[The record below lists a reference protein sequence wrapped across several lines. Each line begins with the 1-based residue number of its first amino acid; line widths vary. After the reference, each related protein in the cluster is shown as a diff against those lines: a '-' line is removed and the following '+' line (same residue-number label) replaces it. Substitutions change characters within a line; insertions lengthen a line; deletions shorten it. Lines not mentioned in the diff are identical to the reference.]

1 MAANRNLDL
10 FTLECFDILMRERSV
25 SRAAERMDMSQSSM
39 SEVLAR
45 LRDRLGDPLLV
56 RTREGMVPTERATA
70 LLPQVRRA
78 IDQLRLIVERGAE
91 FRPGQ
96 AAERFRLTATDYA
109 QLLLVSD
116 LAQRLRSVAPG
127 CTLDLVTVN
136 IRLVEQA
143 LEAGEVDLAIA
154 YYPDPPPG
162 LRRGPLFADRYVCI
176 ARRGHPAAAQPLGA
190 EGFAE
195 LAHVSVSPSGLSYFA
210 GVVDSALDAL
220 GLARRVVVKCPHFL
234 IASHLVARSDMVL
247 ALPERAARALT
258 ALLPVQIVEL
268 PFPTRPV
275 DVSMYWHERCHHSR
289 SHQWLREQVRSILG
303 PAPS

>member
-1 MAANRNLDL
+1 MATNRNLDL
-10 FTLECFDILMRERSV
+10 FSLECFDTLMRERSV

-56 RTREGMVPTERATA
+56 RTREGMVPTDRATV
-70 LLPQVRRA
+70 LLPQVRQA
-78 IDQLRLIVERGAE
+78 IDQMRLIVARSIE
-91 FRPGQ
+91 FQPGQ
-96 AAERFRLTATDYA
+96 AVERFRLTATDYA
-109 QLLLVSD
+109 QLLLVPA
-116 LAQRLRSVAPG
+116 LAHRLRGLAPQ
-127 CTLDLVTVN
+127 CTLDLVTIN

-143 LEAGEVDLAIA
+143 LETGEVDLAIA

-162 LRRGPLFADRYVCI
+162 LRRGPLFADRYACI
-176 ARRGHPAAAQPLGA
+176 VRHGHPAATRPLTG

-210 GVVDSALDAL
+210 DVVDSALDAQ

-234 IASHLVARSDMVL
+234 IASHLVAHSDMVL

-258 ALLPVQIVEL
+258 GFLPVQIVDL
-268 PFPTRPV
+268 PFATRPV

-289 SHQWLREQVRSILG
+289 SHQWLREQVRALLV
-303 PAPS
+303 PAPA